1 MKTGMFKKF
10 FKIVPKVITGIGTAL
25 CNFSKK
31 PISPLM
37 NIAVFEAIVSIGF
50 MNLYFIGDFLIKIG
64 GLFHV

>member
-31 PISPLM
+31 AISPFM
-37 NIAVFEAIVSIGF
+37 NVAIVGAFASIGF
-50 MNLYFIGDFLIKIG
+50 MNLYFIGDFFIKIG

>member
-31 PISPLM
+31 FISPLM
-37 NIAVFEAIVSIGF
+37 NVTIAGAFTSIGII
-50 MNLYFIGDFLIKIG
+50 NLHFIGQFLIKIG